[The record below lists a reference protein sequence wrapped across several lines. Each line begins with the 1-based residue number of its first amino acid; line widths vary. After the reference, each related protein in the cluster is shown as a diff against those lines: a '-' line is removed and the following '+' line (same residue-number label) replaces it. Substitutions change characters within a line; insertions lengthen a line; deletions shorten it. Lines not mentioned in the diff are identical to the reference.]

1 MKKILILLSIL
12 CFTAFVACKKDE
24 KTPATPVTPA
34 PTTPASG
41 SVTLEFANM
50 VGNQPLVFNTGY
62 KVMGGDSFR
71 VTKFNYYITNVKLTK
86 ADNSV
91 YSEPNSY
98 HLIEHSNSASTV
110 INLANVPS
118 GSYKSV
124 SFQLGV
130 DSALNVSGAQ
140 QGDLSPSKGMFW
152 SWNSGYIMLKFEGS
166 SPVSTASNKGL
177 VFHVGGFGG
186 INKVQRTITVNLS
199 STTANVNNSAPKVK
213 VSADAMA
220 LFMAPNAISFSTL
233 NTVHMPGA
241 NAKLLADNYANMF
254 SLISVTN

>member
-1 MKKILILLSIL
+1 MKKIFILFSIL
-12 CFTAFVACKKDE
+12 SFTAFVACKKEE
-24 KTPATPVTPA
+24 KAPVTTPSPSPTPAG
-34 PTTPASG
+34 G
-41 SVTLEFANM
+41 SVNLEFANM

-71 VTKFNYYITNVKLTK
+71 VTKFNYYITNVKLIK
-86 ADNSV
+86 DDNSI

-98 HLIEHSNSASTV
+98 HLLEHSNPASTL
-110 INLANVPS
+110 INLANVPT

-130 DSALNVSGAQ
+130 DSALNVSGAKP
-140 QGDLSPSKGMFW
+140 GDLDPINGMFW

-177 VFHVGGFGG
+177 VFHVGGFSGV
-186 INKVQRTITVNLS
+186 NKVQRTITINLG
-199 STTANVNNSAPKVK
+199 STTANVNNSTPKIK
-213 VSADAMA
+213 VSADAMD
-220 LFMAPNAISFSTL
+220 LFVAPNAISFATL
-233 NTVHMPGA
+233 NTVHMPGT
-241 NAKLLADNYANMF
+241 NAKLIADNYANMF